1 MKNLLLA
8 TARVTVIIVPV
19 AFGVATALLSA
30 QNPGNPAFEVAS
42 VKPHPPGDASFS
54 IGPAGDRFV
63 ATNVPLRRIASM
75 CKGRRELMHARFP
88 WSN

>member
-30 QNPGNPAFEVAS
+30 QNPGNPAGSARIV
-42 VKPHPPGDASFS
+42 S
-54 IGPAGDRFV
+54 I
-63 ATNVPLRRIASM
+63 